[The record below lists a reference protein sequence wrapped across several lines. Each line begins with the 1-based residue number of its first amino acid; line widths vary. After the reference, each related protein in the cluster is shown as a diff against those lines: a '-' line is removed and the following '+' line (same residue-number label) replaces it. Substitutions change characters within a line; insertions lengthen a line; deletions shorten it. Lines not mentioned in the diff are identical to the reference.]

1 MAGLDRGREADMTEA
16 ELEAYMDASAAV
28 LGIAIAPEWRD
39 AVRANL
45 ALSLRMA
52 AVVAAFPLEDEAE
65 PAPVF
70 TP

>member
-1 MAGLDRGREADMTEA
+1 MTEG
-16 ELEAYMDASAAV
+16 ELDAYMDASAAV
-28 LGIAIAPEWRD
+28 LGIAIDPAWRD

-52 AVVAAFPLEDEAE
+52 ATVAAFPLDDEAE

>member
-1 MAGLDRGREADMTEA
+1 MTDA
-16 ELEAYMDASAAV
+16 ELDAYMDASATV
-28 LGIAIAPEWRD
+28 LEIAIAPEWHD
-39 AVRANL
+39 TVRANL

-52 AVVAAFPLEDEAE
+52 AIVAAFPLEDEAE

>member
-1 MAGLDRGREADMTEA
+1 MTDA

-28 LGIAIAPEWRD
+28 LEIAIAPEWRD

-52 AVVAAFPLEDEAE
+52 AIVAAFPLEDEAE

>member
-1 MAGLDRGREADMTEA
+1 MTDA

-28 LGIAIAPEWRD
+28 LGIAIAPEWRA

-52 AVVAAFPLEDEAE
+52 ETVAAFPLEDEAE

>member
-1 MAGLDRGREADMTEA
+1 MTDA
-16 ELEAYMDASAAV
+16 ELDAYMDASVTV
-28 LGIAIAPEWRD
+28 LGIAIAPEWRA

>member
-1 MAGLDRGREADMTEA
+1 MTEA
-16 ELEAYMDASAAV
+16 ELDAYMDASAAV
-28 LGIAIAPEWRD
+28 LGIAIEPAWRD

-52 AVVAAFPLEDEAE
+52 AIVAAFPLEDQAE

>member
-1 MAGLDRGREADMTEA
+1 MTDA

-52 AVVAAFPLEDEAE
+52 TVVAAFPLEDEAE

>member
-1 MAGLDRGREADMTEA
+1 MTEA
-16 ELEAYMDASAAV
+16 ELEAYMGASATV

>member
-1 MAGLDRGREADMTEA
+1 MTEA
-16 ELEAYMDASAAV
+16 ELDAYMDASAAV

-52 AVVAAFPLEDEAE
+52 ATGAAFPLEDEAE

>member
-1 MAGLDRGREADMTEA
+1 MTDA

-28 LGIAIAPEWRD
+28 LEIAIAPEWRD

>member
-1 MAGLDRGREADMTEA
+1 MMDA
-16 ELEAYMDASAAV
+16 ELEAYMDASAPV
-28 LGIAIAPEWRD
+28 LGIAIDPAWRD

-52 AVVAAFPLEDEAE
+52 AIVAAFPLEDEAE

>member
-1 MAGLDRGREADMTEA
+1 MTDA
-16 ELEAYMDASAAV
+16 ELEAYMDASAAMLEV
-28 LGIAIAPEWRD
+28 AIAPEWRD

>member
-1 MAGLDRGREADMTEA
+1 MTEA
-16 ELEAYMDASAAV
+16 ELDAYMDASAAV

-52 AVVAAFPLEDEAE
+52 ATVAAFPLEDEAE

>member
-1 MAGLDRGREADMTEA
+1 MTEA
-16 ELEAYMDASAAV
+16 ELDAYMDASAAV
-28 LGIAIAPEWRD
+28 LGIGIAPEWRD

-52 AVVAAFPLEDEAE
+52 AIVAAFPLEDEAE

>member
-1 MAGLDRGREADMTEA
+1 MTEA

-28 LGIAIAPEWRD
+28 LEIAIAPEWRD

-52 AVVAAFPLEDEAE
+52 AAVVAAFPLEDEAE